1 MVMFSE
7 TGSGEKANESVIVP
21 IESFLNVISEKT
33 GWSPQKLLYEKDIGN
48 IEEKLKIKAKRPRQL
63 KITKR
68 GKSRSNLYE
77 FIPPKAREWDRDL
90 VTILIEKR
98 VT

>member
-33 GWSPQKLLYEKDIGN
+33 GWSLQELLYEKDIGDV
-48 IEEKLKIKAKRPRQL
+48 EEQLKIKAKRPNQL
-63 KITKR
+63 KTIKR
-68 GKSRSNLYE
+68 GKSRSDLYKFVSPE
-77 FIPPKAREWDRDL
+77 ARKWNRDL
-90 VTILIEKR
+90 VTTLIKK
-98 VT
+98 

>member
-33 GWSPQKLLYEKDIGN
+33 GWSLQELLYEKDIGDV
-48 IEEKLKIKAKRPRQL
+48 EEQLKIKAKRPNQ
-63 KITKR
+63 I
-68 GKSRSNLYE
+68 
-77 FIPPKAREWDRDL
+77 I
-90 VTILIEKR
+90 
-98 VT
+98 